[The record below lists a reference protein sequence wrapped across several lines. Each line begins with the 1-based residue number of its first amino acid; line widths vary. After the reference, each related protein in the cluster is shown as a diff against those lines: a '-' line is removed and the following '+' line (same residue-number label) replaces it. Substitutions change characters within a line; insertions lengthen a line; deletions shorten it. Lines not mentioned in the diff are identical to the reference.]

1 MLEDAAILLSL
12 LFLITSL
19 NIDAHNSSFFGY
31 IIVYQRNYNA
41 NFHLNTMKI
50 NAIYHA
56 STLQRQLTMWR
67 TWRAHNR
74 KQNRVNHRTPIHL

>member
-1 MLEDAAILLSL
+1 MLPVVRDRAGRGHSIYDNVRSGEIWIINDEDPE
-12 LFLITSL
+12 
-19 NIDAHNSSFFGY
+19 
-31 IIVYQRNYNA
+31 
-41 NFHLNTMKI
+41 KI

-56 STLQRQLTMWR
+56 STLQHQLTMWR

>member
-1 MLEDAAILLSL
+1 MDTL
-12 LFLITSL
+12 LFTKE
-19 NIDAHNSSFFGY
+19 
-31 IIVYQRNYNA
+31 NA

-74 KQNRVNHRTPIHL
+74 KQNRVNHRTPIHLLIWMTNWINI